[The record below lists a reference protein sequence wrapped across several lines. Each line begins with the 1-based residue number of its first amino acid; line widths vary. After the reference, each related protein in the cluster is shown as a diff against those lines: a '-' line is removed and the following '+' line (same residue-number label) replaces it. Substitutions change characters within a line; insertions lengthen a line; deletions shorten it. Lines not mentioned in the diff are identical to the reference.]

1 MRSRKGLFFMAVV
14 WLTAVSSSGYAL
26 ADEPAADA
34 DNIFRMV
41 VDHSGWPGF
50 IIIMLS
56 VIASFLA
63 LRFAF
68 MLRGK
73 VMMPDELII
82 PLEEDID
89 SGRVGDALK
98 RCLNHDS
105 FLARIMEDGLQEMR
119 AGYEEM
125 VASAE
130 DSAEAESIRLH
141 QQISWLSVIGA
152 IAPMLGLM
160 GTVLGMLGAFGVIAA
175 EEAQPPPALLAEE
188 IQLALVTTALGLIV
202 GVPVLVVYAALRN
215 RATALFLDTGMVVT
229 DLLDRFKHTRIPPA
243 MVGEI
248 ADALGSGPAQGA
260 DGEHDTEID
269 EEDAGV
275 QQPPPPPPA

>member
-1 MRSRKGLFFMAVV
+1 MRSRKGLFFLAVF
-14 WLTAVSSSGYAL
+14 WLTAVFSSSYAL
-26 ADEPAADA
+26 ADEPAAA
-34 DNIFRMV
+34 GDNIFRMV

-50 IIIMLS
+50 IIITLS

-63 LRFAF
+63 MRFAF

-82 PLEEDID
+82 PLEKDID
-89 SGRVGDALK
+89 NDRVGDALK
-98 RCLNHDS
+98 RCLSHNS
-105 FLARIMEDGLQEMR
+105 VLARIMEDGLQEMR

-125 VASAE
+125 MEAAE
-130 DSAEAESIRLH
+130 DSAETESIRLH
-141 QQISWLSVIGA
+141 QQISWLSIIGA

-175 EEAQPPPALLAEE
+175 EGGQPPPALLAEE

-215 RATALFLDTGMVVT
+215 RATAMFLDTGMVVT
-229 DLLDRFKHTRIPPA
+229 DLLDRFKHTEITPA
-243 MVGEI
+243 MVGEV
-248 ADALGSGPAQGA
+248 ADALGSGPEQGA
-260 DGEHDTEID
+260 DGEHNTEIAEDDVED
-269 EEDAGV
+269 E
-275 QQPPPPPPA
+275 QPPPPPPA